1 MDDADVIQLIV
12 RAVMCL
18 LGIMGNHVLAFRS
31 LPRTLSRLKTPEA
44 LFLNLAASNLITNYL
59 VDLPETLADIAGDWF
74 LGDTYCGISN
84 FCSDLSETSSIL
96 ATVFISIFWYQKLVG
111 ALKRGNAPVKLESLC
126 LACVLVVASWCIAI
140 VFSVPHLFYFAMGKE
155 NSNETGRD
163 CKDRFP
169 SSSSKLT
176 YEVMYLTAA
185 NAVPIALMVFVNLQI
200 VVTLLTQRNR
210 IEEARGS
217 GRGVDR
223 VGDAEAEAVSHSSIE
238 HPTCTST
245 SYQINSSHLNKAG
258 CGESESFSSCLGR
271 TEIKNQQESDSATP
285 KQSLPEN
292 QALGEKAVHFQTITT
307 QLDLPGASVRVTK
320 PDNSHNPLSPNS
332 FDMDTPLQK
341 AAADRN
347 PARPTKTS
355 QNPGP
360 QVRAAKSVVAVATV
374 FLICWVTHLSMRIA
388 NFVNESPL
396 NVKIISYVGA
406 SYTCVIPYIFL
417 YGVKKLS
424 CQCRK

>member
-210 IEEARGS
+210 IEEARG
-217 GRGVDR
+217 
-223 VGDAEAEAVSHSSIE
+223 
-238 HPTCTST
+238 
-245 SYQINSSHLNKAG
+245 
-258 CGESESFSSCLGR
+258 
-271 TEIKNQQESDSATP
+271 
-285 KQSLPEN
+285 
-292 QALGEKAVHFQTITT
+292 
-307 QLDLPGASVRVTK
+307 
-320 PDNSHNPLSPNS
+320 
-332 FDMDTPLQK
+332 
-341 AAADRN
+341 N